1 MRFNAAWAVS
11 LPLVALVFGLLGPA
25 AAFPVAGGLVQPLV
39 DLRAALIAAGGEDV
53 AFVRGRDDDGADERW
68 HPSRHAKR
76 VRRGAGAEEEDDD
89 DGGGSGSDDE
99 GGGDAPRG
107 GARGGGG
114 TSSTP
119 PLRRV
124 YRVVEAV
131 FAAAIRVLGAEGISR
146 LVPLA
151 GTPQVCAGGGG
162 MEPRWSTAGTR
173 AWTPCCL

>member
-1 MRFNAAWAVS
+1 MRFSAAWAVS
-11 LPLVALVFGLLGPA
+11 LPLVALVLGLLGPA

-39 DLRAALIAAGGEDV
+39 DLRAALIAAGGDDV
-53 AFVRGRDDDGADERW
+53 AFVRGRDDDDGADERW

-76 VRRGAGAEEEDDD
+76 VRRGAGAEEEEDDD
-89 DGGGSGSDDE
+89 RSGSDDE
-99 GGGDAPRG
+99 GGGGGDEGAAPRG

-114 TSSTP
+114 TSSAP

-131 FAAAIRVLGAEGISR
+131 FAAAIRVLGAEGITR

-151 GTPQVCAGGGG
+151 GTPQVCGRGGG
-162 MEPRWSTAGTR
+162 RD
-173 AWTPCCL
+173 